1 MSKVQHLEFGNP
13 ESYTYFNIHFHTI
26 LKRLY
31 FHSLTF
37 FVHLR
42 QNILKYFNIAAPIF
56 PPPSCICLHLTAV
69 WKIYMNLKLVDKF
82 FADILSLH
90 SLWHGMGWLDTA
102 YGYGLKIE

>member
-13 ESYTYFNIHFHTI
+13 ESYTYFTIHFHTI
-26 LKRLY
+26 LTRLY

-82 FADILSLH
+82 FADILFFH
-90 SLWHGMGWLDTA
+90 PIKAWD
-102 YGYGLKIE
+102 GL